1 MDQEQK
7 TTAST
12 NKNLGKYQLTIKKG
26 ILVIVAMYA
35 CQLTAGIA
43 TSYFFK
49 AVAPN
54 GIVPI
59 QMIGLASAL
68 LSGIMILLLFWWDT
82 RRSSQSLYPQ
92 IGLKPIQINKGN
104 AYALVITA
112 LVGTHFLAWVYRS
125 IILPEFGQ
133 AGIIGGGSMMFD
145 FIQENGGILEMSGFL
160 LLALLVGPIMEE
172 VVFRAY
178 LQSALGTKLPI
189 WASIGITSIIFTLGH
204 SPMVLWPMYFMYSII
219 WGYIFWKTGSLK
231 IAILIH
237 ILSNLFYAIVGF
249 AGWELLA

>member
-7 TTAST
+7 TTTST
-12 NKNLGKYQLTIKKG
+12 SKHQLTIKKG
-26 ILVIVAMYA
+26 ILAIVAMYA

-54 GIVPI
+54 GTVPI
-59 QMIGLASAL
+59 QKIGLASAL
-68 LSGIMILLLFWWDT
+68 LSGIMILLLFWWDM
-82 RRSSQSLYPQ
+82 RKSSQSLRSQ
-92 IGLKPIQINKGN
+92 IGLQPIQINKGN
-104 AYALVITA
+104 AYAMVIIA
-112 LVGTHFLAWVYRS
+112 LVSTHFLAWIYRS

-133 AGIIGGGSMMFD
+133 TGIIGGGTIMFD
-145 FIQENGGILEMSGFL
+145 FIQENGGLLEMSGFL
-160 LLALLVGPIMEE
+160 LLALVVGPIMEE

-178 LQSALGTKLPI
+178 LQSALGTKLPV

-204 SPMVLWPMYFMYSII
+204 SPMVLWPMYFLYSIT
-219 WGYIFWKTGSLK
+219 WGYIFWRTGSLK
-231 IAILIH
+231 MAILIH
-237 ILSNLFYAIVGF
+237 MLSNLFYAIVGF